1 WQRERELR
9 RELQHWRERFD
20 ERKWLD
26 RAKDLLT
33 RTRLL
38 NEDEA
43 FRLLRSTAMHS
54 NLSIGQVSRSVADA
68 ARWAE
73 ALNRAGQ
80 LRMLSQ
86 RIVRLVAQRAAGVE
100 VGRAG
105 KLLAESEQRAREN
118 MDYLAALPQLR
129 EPEAPELV

>member
-1 WQRERELR
+1 ALATAVLQERLRWQRERALR
-9 RELQHWRERFD
+9 AEAERLRERLED
-20 ERKWLD
+20 RKWLD

-33 RTRLL
+33 RTHDL
-38 NEDEA
+38 NDDEA

-54 NLSIGQVSRSVADA
+54 NLTIGQVSRSVADA

-86 RIVRLVAQRAAGVE
+86 RIVKLVAQRAAGVE
-100 VGRAG
+100 VARAG
-105 KLLAESEQRAREN
+105 RLLLESEQRVAEN
-118 MDYLAALPQLR
+118 M
-129 EPEAPELV
+129 